1 MESQRVRH
9 SWVTNTYDPTHFIA
23 KVALVL
29 VIGSTSWLP
38 CPFHMPWH
46 IWHLHCFL
54 MFWCS
59 VSGWSCIPHALT
71 TERANSPRT
80 PGPTYWRTVEETQI
94 WVLSVFMMTEVLLLL
109 RLSQQ
114 KELENIYGVLTHVCT
129 CVLSHSAVSNSCNPM
144 DCSPLGSTGHGILQ
158 ARLLEQVAISFYR
171 VIFLAQGLKLCL
183 LYWQADSLPL
193 HHWGHPPPCM
203 YTYL

>member
-1 MESQRVRH
+1 MS
-9 SWVTNTYDPTHFIA
+9 
-23 KVALVL
+23 
-29 VIGSTSWLP
+29 
-38 CPFHMPWH
+38 
-46 IWHLHCFL
+46 
-54 MFWCS
+54 
-59 VSGWSCIPHALT
+59 HALT

-80 PGPTYWRTVEETQI
+80 PGPSYWRTVEETKI

-114 KELENIYGVLTHVCT
+114 IELENICGMLTHVCT
-129 CVLSHSAVSNSCNPM
+129 CVLSHSVVSNSCNPM
-144 DCSPLGSTGHGILQ
+144 DCSPLGSSGHGILQ

-193 HHWGHPPPCM
+193 HHRGHPPTMHVHISVIISVSTYM
-203 YTYL
+203 YLYLILKCELI